1 MKMEKAMNFFNH
13 KLSVYN
19 LNVFTQNTLWVSVM
33 DVNSFSIAI
42 EVDGKQQSFL
52 QQAFEE
58 MVF

>member
-1 MKMEKAMNFFNH
+1 MKMEKAMNFLNH

-42 EVDGKQQSFL
+42 EVDGKQQSF
-52 QQAFEE
+52 FTTSI
-58 MVF
+58 